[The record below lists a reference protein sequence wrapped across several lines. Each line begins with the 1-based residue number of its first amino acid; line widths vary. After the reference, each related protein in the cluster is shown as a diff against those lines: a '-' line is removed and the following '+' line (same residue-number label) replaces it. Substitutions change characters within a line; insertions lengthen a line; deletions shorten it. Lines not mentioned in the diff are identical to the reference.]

1 MSYSLD
7 DKITTY
13 LSDHGVAGAR
23 VHEAII
29 VMPTQ
34 SGEIHRRVQGVVTK
48 AKLDAIIEEYK
59 ATDHAA

>member
-7 DKITTY
+7 DKITNY